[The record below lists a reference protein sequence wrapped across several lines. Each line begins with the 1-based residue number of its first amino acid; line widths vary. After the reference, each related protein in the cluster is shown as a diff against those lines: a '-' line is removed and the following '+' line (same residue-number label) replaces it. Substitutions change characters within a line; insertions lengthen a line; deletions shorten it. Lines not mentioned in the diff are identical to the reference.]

1 MGLFS
6 VVAIVL
12 EEPEVLHKFA
22 SYYLSIGA
30 SRIYLY
36 YDGDLP
42 DELSFADDR
51 VSVVSCNRDYWR
63 TLGFEK
69 PVVFLE
75 RQTAI
80 YTHHAKQDDCDW
92 MLVVDADE
100 FVFGVDDLGAGLD
113 AAPPEVVSLRMPV
126 AEAVYTSGDD
136 EDAICGST
144 WFRLAIHRRTRLWK
158 AVLYG
163 WRGRQF
169 QSGLIGHAL
178 GKQFVRLPVSDN
190 LLIEAH
196 WTNVRGEGACRWS
209 YELGAPLEALYVGHC
224 DIVRPLEDEVAA
236 ENAFSHETRHHE
248 RRATASVRPCRSSA
262 RPRRVRSETAI
273 SVVVPDQP
281 MAEALA
287 KDHGVRLPT
296 QAFLEKLV
304 GDRMQCLALEQVLLK
319 GQTEPSPT
327 RRERWSRWQAVSR

>member
-209 YELGAPLEALYVGHC
+209 YELGAPLEALYVGHF
-224 DIVRPLEDEVAA
+224 DAISFDRWKTKWLLRTHSHTKHATMSVVRQRQFDRVVRALDQGESEA
-236 ENAFSHETRHHE
+236 
-248 RRATASVRPCRSSA
+248 RRLFRSLY
-262 RPRRVRSETAI
+262 RINPWQKLLLKITGFGFPRR
-273 SVVVPDQP
+273 
-281 MAEALA
+281 L
-287 KDHGVRLPT
+287 
-296 QAFLEKLV
+296 F
-304 GDRMQCLALEQVLLK
+304 
-319 GQTEPSPT
+319 
-327 RRERWSRWQAVSR
+327 